1 MDTIKIKQLTNIYAY
16 SDSFRI
22 SIDIFKFQTFIVGK
36 NKMFFFLLL
45 AYRYQTYDLSECVV
59 SKCDSTHF
67 KENTE
72 GYFATS

>member
-36 NKMFFFLLL
+36 NKMFFFL
-45 AYRYQTYDLSECVV
+45 
-59 SKCDSTHF
+59 F
-67 KENTE
+67 KNKNQ
-72 GYFATS
+72 